1 MPIPKP
7 RPDEN
12 QVDFMDRCMSD
23 ETMVGEYPDDYQRY
37 AVCRQQLDLT
47 QDERIA
53 AIRKNLM
60 KIIKAERKF

>member
-12 QVDFMDRCMSD
+12 QVEFIDRCMSD
-23 ETMVGEYPDDYQRY
+23 ESMVQEFPDSDQRF

-47 QDERIA
+47 QDDRIRE
-53 AIRKNLM
+53 IRKNLT
-60 KIIKAERKF
+60 KIIKAGRNI